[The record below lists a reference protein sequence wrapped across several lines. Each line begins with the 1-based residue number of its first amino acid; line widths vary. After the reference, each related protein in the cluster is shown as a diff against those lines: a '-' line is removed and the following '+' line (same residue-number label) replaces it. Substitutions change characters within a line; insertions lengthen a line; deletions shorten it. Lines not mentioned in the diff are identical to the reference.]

1 VNSQKTAIT
10 VEQIRAIKDA
20 PATEKACDTARRLGI
35 TPHLAYY
42 WVDKFRKAAGVN
54 VNPTPAK
61 PAATQI
67 VKLHVHAKP
76 IAAEKTATPAP
87 QDGQVVEVT
96 LRLTEGTL
104 DSWWSKLPLN
114 DKATIMG
121 GNYDSKLD
129 NIPLLGT
136 VG

>member
-1 VNSQKTAIT
+1 MGTHVLCKRSVQTAGI
-10 VEQIRAIKDA
+10 AY
-20 PATEKACDTARRLGI
+20 RRHHKVGKHI
-35 TPHLAYY
+35 FFKCERGTSTGA
-42 WVDKFRKAAGVN
+42 V
-54 VNPTPAK
+54 
-61 PAATQI
+61 
-67 VKLHVHAKP
+67 
-76 IAAEKTATPAP
+76 AAEKTATPAP